1 MNQRLLLVAVSA
13 FAACAVLIAVMF
25 LFRSGGQPA
34 GVGDAK
40 KTSGAS
46 EGGMQIPVSL
56 EPFKRQPETDWI
68 AAASSNAMPFS
79 IESQKYGSC
88 YCQRIAFASGKTLP
102 LYSYVSDGSS
112 CDVFSLGDG
121 MFLLV
126 EGWKKDLTWRRSY
139 RVNVSNETLEVAFEN
154 MWVKVPDGAVSITSI
169 RVDAGEA
176 TIEADGAAG
185 TVKGRECTPVADE
198 TASSVYVG
206 TCWPDGRFAGPAG
219 DGK

>member
-1 MNQRLLLVAVSA
+1 MNQRLLLLAVSA
-13 FAACAVLIAVMF
+13 FASCAVCVAVMV
-25 LFRSGGQPA
+25 LFRGGAPSSGA
-34 GVGDAK
+34 GDAK
-40 KTSGAS
+40 KTAEDAS
-46 EGGMQIPVSL
+46 RGMQIPVSL
-56 EPFKRQPETDWI
+56 EPFRRQPETGWV
-68 AAASSNAMPFS
+68 ASASSNAMPFS

-121 MFLLV
+121 MFRLV

-139 RVNVSNETLEVAFEN
+139 RVNASNETLEVAFEN
-154 MWVKVPDGAVSITSI
+154 MWVKVPDGAVAITSI

-176 TIEADGAAG
+176 TIEAEGAAG
-185 TVKGRECTPVADE
+185 TVKGRECSPVSDE
-198 TASSVYVG
+198 TSSSVYVG